1 MGQYYQAVIGRKYGN
16 DYNFSVYSPTAGYK
30 LMEHAYFGD
39 ELVETIAFELYRV
52 RNHYV
57 AWVGDYA
64 ATSSKRLAKFIE
76 AGQDRATDFA
86 ILTIDESYSKTK
98 MFINHTKK
106 EYFIPK
112 FGEYKYVDLETH
124 EECELDIIIHP
135 LPILT
140 AMGNGNGGGD
150 YDGINMDMVGR
161 WACDEIEVDDPIDGL
176 NKVNGYKDI
185 SLRAIFSEDV

>member
-1 MGQYYQAVIGRKYGN
+1 MGQYYQAVIGRKCGN
-16 DYNFSVYSPTAGYK
+16 DYNFSVYSPNTGYK

-64 ATSSKRLAKFIE
+64 ATSSKRLAKFIK
-76 AGQDRATDFA
+76 AGQGETTDSV

-112 FGEYKYVDLETH
+112 FGEYKFVDLET
-124 EECELDIIIHP
+124 EEEYELDIIIHP
-135 LPILT
+135 LPILI
-140 AMGNGNGGGD
+140 AMGNGLGGGD
-150 YDGINMDMVGR
+150 YEGINMDMVGR
-161 WACDEIEVDDPIDGL
+161 WACDEIEVDDQINGIS
-176 NKVNGYKDI
+176 KVAGYKDI
-185 SLRAIFSEDV
+185 SSRAIFSEDV